1 MSTEN
6 PLVPSSVVKRRRD
19 DNGNAT
25 PTDIRENPLI
35 PTGERRKVVS
45 VRRSAPTSSTTSTVS
60 ASSTPKKTTSER
72 ILPADVKIVNVKGNP
87 KVQRCVRCMTF
98 VKAGA
103 PHSLA
108 ECNARLARKAN
119 KKPRLVGKKRKFRMT
134 PKRLKY
140 LREAVRDHV
149 TVKLLEKPI
158 DRLKT
163 WLANNEK
170 KCSKRPTKLIKS
182 VINTYSDYPPAKTTS
197 RSLRH
202 AGL

>member
-19 DNGNAT
+19 DSGTAI
-25 PTDIRENPLI
+25 PTDTRENPLV

-45 VRRSAPTSSTTSTVS
+45 VRRNTPAASPPSA
-60 ASSTPKKTTSER
+60 PKKTTSER
-72 ILPADVKIVNVKGNP
+72 TIPADVKIVNVKGNP

-108 ECNARLARKAN
+108 ECNARLAKKAN
-119 KKPRLVGKKRKFRMT
+119 KKPRAPGKKRKFRMT

-170 KCSKRPTKLIKS
+170 KCSKRPTKLIKN
-182 VINTYSDYPPAKTTS
+182 VLNTYSDYPPAKTTS